1 MAKPLIIVESPAKC
15 KKIESFLDNK
25 YKCIASF
32 GHVRELKDGLKCI
45 DIDNN
50 FKPKFSLCS
59 RNKNISKIIS
69 LVRESSD
76 VYLATDDDREGEAI
90 AWHICIICK
99 LPVKSTKRI
108 IFHEITKTA
117 IQRSL
122 QNVTTINMNTVNSQL
137 SRVVLDRLVGF
148 MISPIL
154 WKNINRKSGLSAGR
168 CQTPALRL
176 VYENQKQIDEN
187 PGEIVYNTTGYF
199 TKKNIVFNL
208 DKNFDSKDKMEEF
221 LEESVNFDHVFSKKD
236 IKQVS
241 RKPPEPF
248 TTSTLQ
254 QCASNVYHYSP
265 KATMKYAQTLYENGL
280 ITYMRTDSKTYSKE
294 FIESAKIFIGENYDE
309 NYIHTNIDILSTNKT
324 SKSTKK
330 KKNDNAQ
337 EAHEAIR
344 PTNINVK
351 DIVDSFSNQEKNL
364 YYLIWKNSVQSCMS
378 DAKVN
383 VLECVISAPF
393 ETKYKHSEEQIVF
406 LGWKILDKQ
415 NKETYFEYL
424 KVLKSGNIDYKKIKS
439 VQTLKK
445 TIQHFTEAR
454 LVQLLEKK
462 GIGRP
467 STFSSLISKIQE
479 RNYVKKENVEG
490 KKIKTVDFV
499 LVEDTIEEQ
508 EVEKIVGQ
516 EKNKLV
522 LQQLGK
528 IVLEFLLNHYE
539 QLFNYDFTSNMEQTL
554 DTIMK
559 GDKIWHE
566 PCKEYYDVIREIN
579 SNMKEPEKNKKDAN
593 KIDEHHT
600 YIVGKYGPCIKCE
613 KDGNTSFKK
622 IKKGLDVDLEKL
634 AQGQYK
640 LTDLIEENENK
651 PFGTYKDLPIYIKT
665 GKYGDY
671 VSYNN
676 KNYSIKT
683 LKNRNLEEII
693 KIINGDTTAQSNV
706 KRTLNNNLSIR
717 TGKYGPYIYFKTN
730 KMKKPKFLSLKGC
743 SLDIELATNEE
754 YLDYIKEK
762 YEVE

>member
-1 MAKPLIIVESPAKC
+1 MGKPLIIVESPAKC

-99 LPVKSTKRI
+99 LPVNSTKRI

-221 LEESVNFDHVFSKKD
+221 LEESVNFEHIFSKKD

-294 FIESAKIFIGENYDE
+294 FIESAKTFIGDNYDE
-309 NYIHTNIDILSTNKT
+309 NYIHTNIDFL
-324 SKSTKK
+324 STKK
-330 KKNDNAQ
+330 NSKSSKKKKSDNAQ

-351 DIVDSFSNQEKNL
+351 DVVDSFSNQEKNL

-393 ETKYKHSEEQIVF
+393 ESKYKHSEEQIVF
-406 LGWKILDKQ
+406 PGWKILDKQ
-415 NKETYFEYL
+415 NKETHFEYL

-479 RNYVKKENVEG
+479 RNYVKKEHVEG
-490 KKIKTVDFV
+490 KKIKTVDFI

-528 IVLEFLLNHYE
+528 IVLEFLLNHYDD
-539 QLFNYDFTSNMEQTL
+539 LFNYDFTSNMEQTL

-579 SNMKEPEKNKKDAN
+579 SNMKEPEKNKKGVN

-600 YIVGKYGPCIKCE
+600 YIIGKYGPCIKYE

-622 IKKGLDVDLEKL
+622 IKKGVSVDLEKL

-640 LTDLIEENENK
+640 LTDLIEDNENK

-676 KNYSIKT
+676 KNYSLKT

-743 SLDIELATNEE
+743 LLDIELASNEE

>member
-1 MAKPLIIVESPAKC
+1 MGKPLIIVESPAKC

-221 LEESVNFDHVFSKKD
+221 LEESVNFEHIFSKKD

-294 FIESAKIFIGENYDE
+294 FIESAKTFIGENYDE
-309 NYIHTNIDILSTNKT
+309 NYIHTNIDFLSTKKN
-324 SKSTKK
+324 SKSNKK

-351 DIVDSFSNQEKNL
+351 DVVDSFSNQEKNL

-378 DAKVN
+378 DAKIN
-383 VLECVISAPF
+383 VLECVINAPF
-393 ETKYKHSEEQIVF
+393 ESKYKHSEEQIVF
-406 LGWKILDKQ
+406 PGWKILDKQ

-424 KVLKSGNIDYKKIKS
+424 KILKSGNIDYKKIKS

-479 RNYVKKENVEG
+479 RNYVKKEHVEG
-490 KKIKTVDFV
+490 KKIKTVDFI
-499 LVEDTIEEQ
+499 LVDDTIEEQ

-528 IVLEFLLNHYE
+528 IVLEFLLNHYDD
-539 QLFNYDFTSNMEQTL
+539 LFNYDFTSNMEQTL

-559 GDKIWHE
+559 GNKIWHE
-566 PCKEYYDVIREIN
+566 PCKEYYDVIHEIN
-579 SNMKEPEKNKKDAN
+579 SNMKEPEKNKKDNN
-593 KIDEHHT
+593 KIDENHT
-600 YIVGKYGPCIKCE
+600 YIIGKYGPCIKYE

-622 IKKGLDVDLEKL
+622 IKKGVNVDLEKL
-634 AQGQYK
+634 ARGQYK
-640 LTDLIEENENK
+640 LTDLVEGNENK
-651 PFGTYKDLPIYIKT
+651 PFGTYKELPIYIKT

-676 KNYSIKT
+676 KNYSLKT

-717 TGKYGPYIYFKTN
+717 TGTYGPYIYFKTN

-743 SLDIELATNEE
+743 SLDIELASNEE